1 MIQLEAKGTLP
12 LVSDLK
18 GSPLKRDI
26 SMDLSLRSHSITDCM
41 VDERKDVEFPLWR
54 KKVDG
59 STLEHG
65 QTVIPDWV
73 KDGVF
78 GIREVFTESSKK
90 KSESEVTVELN
101 YNGKRTI
108 YQGWVTT
115 TKFGEKWAAKRK
127 PVMRFFFDNELRA
140 QLRRIFTMSYMRDLE
155 RRMRKAKVAEI
166 EAEIPFY
173 EFLDIEWD
181 SASRKFIFKPH
192 YVQAPVYEELFA
204 SFQSKR
210 ILERIENEIEGN
222 TNGKISKGDWK
233 LRSEMSKEVTT
244 ENVIYTLIDVNNAE
258 IYVGEASN
266 LSNRFKQ
273 KRHEIPDWTHYRV
286 DQLPDDFDDKMRVT
300 LERMMIR
307 SLASLL
313 ENNAGIESMEI
324 SDFIL
329 TNKRID
335 K

>member
-1 MIQLEAKGTLP
+1 
-12 LVSDLK
+12 
-18 GSPLKRDI
+18 
-26 SMDLSLRSHSITDCM
+26 M

-73 KDGVF
+73 KNGVF
-78 GIREVFTESSKK
+78 DIRGVFTESSKK
-90 KSESEVTVELN
+90 KSESEVTVELK
-101 YNGKRTI
+101 YQGKRTT

-115 TKFGEKWAAKRK
+115 TKFGEKWAAKRN
-127 PVMRFFFDNELRA
+127 PVMRFFFDPELTA

-155 RRMRKAKVAEI
+155 RRMRGDCKVSEI

-181 SASRKFIFKPH
+181 KDSRKFIFKPH
-192 YVQAPVYEELFA
+192 YIQAPVYEELFS

-222 TNGKISKGDWK
+222 SKGKISKGDWK
-233 LRSEMSKEVTT
+233 PRSEISKEITT
-244 ENVIYTLIDVNNAE
+244 ENVIYTLIDENNSE

-266 LSNRFKQ
+266 LAKRFKQ
-273 KRHEIPDWTHYRV
+273 KRHEIPGWTHYRV

-313 ENNAGIESMEI
+313 QNNTGVESMEI
-324 SDFIL
+324 SDFVL